1 MYWFLSRLVN
11 ITAYIF
17 RVLQFI
23 LLIYLIGDVLYW
35 FFALGK
41 SFVADLFAPLYK
53 LPVGAVTSFFAFFKW
68 DVGEKFPL
76 LQLEILL
83 SIFVVLFL
91 LIMSNVLFIFFGS
104 LEKSLVEK
112 AYDTGERDYE

>member
-1 MYWFLSRLVN
+1 MYWFLSRFVN
-11 ITAYIF
+11 IIAYIF
-17 RVLQFI
+17 RVLQFV
-23 LLIYLIGDVLYW
+23 LVVYLIGDILYW

-41 SFVADLFAPLYK
+41 SIVADLFAPLYK
-53 LPVGAVTSFFAFFKW
+53 LPVDAVISFFDFFKW

-91 LIMSNVLFIFFGS
+91 LIISNVLFIFFGS

-112 AYDTGERDYE
+112 AYDKGEKDYE